1 MKLRT
6 ALFASLLTAL
16 PTVGMAQ
23 TPVQVITTQG
33 NSNYTGS
40 LTATNLNPLFTLTSP
55 GNSPLG
61 INFSAGNT
69 TVQFN
74 YVMPNAQQLVGIGGP
89 NNAQGT
95 YSGIAEIQISGF
107 SVDCVN
113 YNPTMAAAA
122 PGFYG
127 NYPYVTETNG
137 IAGGTVTV
145 EEVPPTGVPII
156 IGSVIFPTSPHG
168 GPYVNM
174 ASVTLPA
181 VYTPTLGSSLTAWVS
196 AVDPTPTEAYSD
208 CSIQAIL
215 GGRK

>member
-1 MKLRT
+1 MKLRI
-6 ALFASLLTAL
+6 ALLASLLTVL

-33 NSNYTGS
+33 NYNYTGS
-40 LTATNLNPLFTLTSP
+40 LTATNLNPLFTYIQA
-55 GNSPLG
+55 GGLG
-61 INFSAGNT
+61 INFSAGT
-69 TVQFN
+69 PTAQFTF
-74 YVMPNAQQLVGIGGP
+74 VIPNAQQLVGIGGP

-127 NYPYVTETNG
+127 YYPYVTETNG

-181 VYTPTLGSSLTAWVS
+181 VYTPTLGSSITAWVS
-196 AVDPTPTEAYSD
+196 AVNPTPTEAYSD

-215 GGRK
+215 GGKK